1 VVKKRITNNAT
12 LSLSLWLSKRGNIPI
27 RYHRP
32 VPDHATIKEA
42 TVKTETTGDW
52 YVSLSLSVEVEDKR
66 VPEKTPAEE
75 LESDD
80 CVGIDL
86 AWLGLAWLGLAWLGL
101 AWLGLAWLGL
111 AWLVVLNS
119 LHTSDGDGVSWSGW
133 TGLDWT
139 RVTRPVRT
147 AGKRTAKALP
157 DPEADQTGSTN
168 RQKQRKRK
176 RVAKIKCH
184 IRRKVLD
191 WISSTNSPLG

>member
-1 VVKKRITNNAT
+1 MVKKRITNNAT

-119 LHTSDGDGVSWSGW
+119 LHTSDGDGVSVDGLDW
-133 TGLDWT
+133 TGLDSSYQTSPNGWKENSESSPGPGS
-139 RVTRPVRT
+139 RPDRFDQQAKT
-147 AGKRTAKALP
+147 A
-157 DPEADQTGSTN
+157 EAEAG
-168 RQKQRKRK
+168 
-176 RVAKIKCH
+176 C
-184 IRRKVLD
+184 
-191 WISSTNSPLG
+191 